1 MTSTRQTV
9 KFEVAELLNA
19 RNYHSWKNDMRAV
32 LTAEGAFKIVTR
44 KETPPNSETS
54 ATARDFYRRADRAA
68 SMIYLSVE
76 PTIRTV
82 ISSLPENEIDDPA
95 RVWEFLRQKYDSASL
110 KSGRNDIINRFHT
123 STMKPGTS
131 VAEYISCLLAIRQEL
146 AGTEEAISDT
156 TVVCHL
162 LRTVPESF
170 AITVGVLKNKPSEEQ
185 TVDAVTAALIEEETS
200 LARRNDQVGSNLN
213 IAGTTRQALAARTQH
228 GKRRGYGGYGNRK
241 PYGRPSNSGL
251 RCFYCTREGHKES
264 DCWVKQ
270 EAERLKEG
278 RSSQRPSAQ
287 TARVNF
293 GDYPSETVVHGL

>member
-9 KFEVAELLNA
+9 KFEVTELLNA
-19 RNYHSWKNDMRAV
+19 RNYHSWKDDMREV

-44 KETPPNSETS
+44 KETPPNPQTS
-54 ATARDFYRRADRAA
+54 AAACDFYRRTDRAA

-76 PTIRTV
+76 PTILTV
-82 ISSLPENEIDDPA
+82 ISILPKNEIDDSA
-95 RVWEFLRQKYDSASL
+95 SLWEFLRQKYDSASL

-170 AITVGVLKNKPSEEQ
+170 GITVSVLKNKPPEEQ
-185 TVDAVTAALIEEETS
+185 SVDAVTAALIEEETS
-200 LARRNDQVGSNLN
+200 LARRTDQVGSNLN
-213 IAGTTRQALAARTQH
+213 IAGTTRQALAARARH

-241 PYGRPSNSGL
+241 PYGRPCNSGL
-251 RCFYCTREGHKES
+251 RCFYCTREGHKEG
-264 DCWVKQ
+264 DCQVKK
-270 EAERLKEG
+270 EAERLTEE

-293 GDYPSETVVHGL
+293 WGLPE

>member
-1 MTSTRQTV
+1 
-9 KFEVAELLNA
+9 
-19 RNYHSWKNDMRAV
+19 MREV

-44 KETPPNSETS
+44 KETPPNPQTS
-54 ATARDFYRRADRAA
+54 AAACDFYRRTDRAA

-76 PTIRTV
+76 PTILTV
-82 ISSLPENEIDDPA
+82 ISILRKNKIDDSA
-95 RVWEFLRQKYDSASL
+95 SLWEFLRQKYDSASL

-170 AITVGVLKNKPSEEQ
+170 AITVGVLKNKPPEEQ
-185 TVDAVTAALIEEETS
+185 SVDAVTAALIEEETS
-200 LARRNDQVGSNLN
+200 LARRTDQVGSNLN
-213 IAGTTRQALAARTQH
+213 IAGNTRQALAARARH
-228 GKRRGYGGYGNRK
+228 GKRRGYGNRK

-251 RCFYCTREGHKES
+251 RCFYCTREGHKEG
-264 DCWVKQ
+264 DCQVKK
-270 EAERLKEG
+270 EAERLTEE

-293 GDYPSETVVHGL
+293 WGLPE

>member
-1 MTSTRQTV
+1 
-9 KFEVAELLNA
+9 
-19 RNYHSWKNDMRAV
+19 
-32 LTAEGAFKIVTR
+32 
-44 KETPPNSETS
+44 
-54 ATARDFYRRADRAA
+54 
-68 SMIYLSVE
+68 
-76 PTIRTV
+76 
-82 ISSLPENEIDDPA
+82 
-95 RVWEFLRQKYDSASL
+95 
-110 KSGRNDIINRFHT
+110 
-123 STMKPGTS
+123 MKPGTS

-156 TVVCHL
+156 TVVCHR

-251 RCFYCTREGHKES
+251 RCFYCTRERHKES
-264 DCWVKQ
+264 DCWAKQ
-270 EAERLKEG
+270 EAERLKEE
-278 RSSQRPSAQ
+278 RSSQRPSVQ

-293 GDYPSETVVHGL
+293 GDYPSEAVVHGL

>member
-1 MTSTRQTV
+1 
-9 KFEVAELLNA
+9 
-19 RNYHSWKNDMRAV
+19 MRAV
-32 LTAEGAFKIVTR
+32 LTADGAFKIVTR

-68 SMIYLSVE
+68 SMINLSVE

-82 ISSLPENEIDDPA
+82 ISILPENEFNDPA
-95 RVWEFLRQKYDSASL
+95 HVWEFLRQKYDSASL

-185 TVDAVTAALIEEETS
+185 TADAVTAALIEEETS

-241 PYGRPSNSGL
+241 PCGRPSNSGP

-270 EAERLKEG
+270 EAERLKEE

-293 GDYPSETVVHGL
+293 GEYPSETVVHGL